1 MVELG
6 NMPML
11 EFLFKPLRKEFVTYT
26 LNKAIKEVNRYR
38 VWNANK
44 MAITFPKVKV
54 TIREKI
60 L

>member
-1 MVELG
+1 
-6 NMPML
+6 MPML